1 MPASRRRL
9 TVSTLPSTYSDEEP
23 FVIDRRTLLRSL
35 ALSPVLRAPSV
46 LRRPRGDKLRI
57 GVVGV
62 WNRGRANLSGV
73 LGEQVVAL
81 CDVDSNFLAN
91 GSGLVGERYGE
102 APRTYRDY
110 RELLAEES
118 DLDAIVVST
127 ADHTHAC
134 VAAAAMRQG
143 LHAYVEK
150 PLAHT
155 VEEVRV
161 LQGLASARGLKTQMG
176 TQIHSGSNYRRVVE
190 RIRAGVIG
198 DVTEVHVWVGKAWS
212 DGRLRWPQPAPA
224 HLDWD
229 LWQGPA
235 AARPYQR
242 GVHPANWR
250 RFWDY
255 GTGTLGDMACHYVD
269 LVHWALDL
277 GQPVRVEA
285 SGPAVHP
292 VGTPNQMHVIWDH
305 PARGERPPVRVHW
318 YDGGLRP
325 KGVSWGSGQL
335 FVGTRGRLL
344 SDYSKHELQ
353 PAERFENAPPPDR
366 SIPESVGHYEEW
378 LQAIRGGGET
388 TCNFDY
394 SGDLTTT
401 VLLGNVAY
409 RLGRPLEWDASA
421 GDAPGVPQAA
431 ALLRSERRPGFEL

>member
-1 MPASRRRL
+1 
-9 TVSTLPSTYSDEEP
+9 
-23 FVIDRRTLLRSL
+23 VIDRRDLLRTL
-35 ALSPVLRAPSV
+35 ALTPLLRAPSV
-46 LRRPRGDKLRI
+46 LRFPRGYRLRL

-73 LGEQVVAL
+73 LGEHVVAL

-91 GSGLVGERYGE
+91 GVGLVGDRYGE

-110 RELLAEES
+110 RELLASEE
-118 DLDAIVVST
+118 DLDAVVVST

-134 VAAAAMRQG
+134 IAAAAMQRG

-150 PLAHT
+150 PLAHS
-155 VEEVRV
+155 VGEVRT
-161 LQGLASARGLKTQMG
+161 LQRLAAARGLKTQMG
-176 TQIHSGSNYRRVVE
+176 TQIHAGGNYRRVVE

-198 DVTEVHVWVGKAWS
+198 DVTEVHVWVGKAWA
-212 DGRLRWPQPAPA
+212 DGRLRWPQPAPSN
-224 HLDWD
+224 LDWE

-235 AARPYQR
+235 AERPYQR

-277 GQPVRVEA
+277 DQPTRVEA
-285 SGPAVHP
+285 TGPPVHP
-292 VGTPNQMHVIWDH
+292 VGTPNRMHVVWDH
-305 PARGERPPVRVHW
+305 PAKGSRPAVRVHW

-325 KGVSWGSGQL
+325 EGVTWGSGQL
-335 FVGTRGRLL
+335 FVGTHGRLL
-344 SDYSKHELQ
+344 SDYSKHELH
-353 PAERFENAPPPDR
+353 PADRFADAAPPDR
-366 SIPESVGHYEEW
+366 SIPDSVGHYEEW
-378 LQAIRGGGET
+378 LAAIRDGGET
-388 TCNFDY
+388 TCNFGY

-409 RLGRPLEWDASA
+409 RLGRPLEWDART
-421 GDAPGVPQAA
+421 GDAPGGARVAE
-431 ALLRSERRPGFEL
+431 LLRPARREGFGL